1 MQNQSPMPCPSD
13 GPEEIVHEYI
23 NLDTMPDEALA
34 SLVEIELPNLTPR
47 FGLMPDLASFVDG
60 GPRTPACAPRL
71 AWMRYLLEKSF
82 TGMCRGIA
90 SSRC

>member
-34 SLVEIELPNLTPR
+34 SIVDIALPNLTPR
-47 FGLMPDLASFVDG
+47 LAPMPGEL
-60 GPRTPACAPRL
+60 R
-71 AWMRYLLEKSF
+71 
-82 TGMCRGIA
+82 
-90 SSRC
+90 